1 VAIGSSSSALGAGA
15 PLNPFSV
22 GFHAPGEL
30 DYRFAGSASVAGLLA
45 RLQATG
51 GEGQVVGAPG
61 TGKSTL
67 LFSVGRAAAARGFE
81 LVQLRADRC
90 PALALPVERL
100 GEHQRL
106 LLCLDEADALGR
118 RALRR
123 VRDLCRAGS
132 ALLLAATHRDLGLPL
147 GHECRVD
154 GDLAVELAT
163 TLLARAPAAPP
174 LVAPWEAG
182 PALEHSRSNM
192 RAALLLMYDWYEARW
207 AAAARSG

>member
-1 VAIGSSSSALGAGA
+1 MAIGSSSSALGGGA

-30 DYRFAGSASVAGLLA
+30 DYRFPGSASVDGLLA
-45 RLQATG
+45 HLHAGR
-51 GEGQVVGAPG
+51 EGQVVGAPG

-67 LFSVGRAAAARGFE
+67 LFSIGRAAAARGFE

-90 PALALPVERL
+90 PELALPVERP
-100 GEHQRL
+100 GEHPPV

-123 VRDLCRAGS
+123 VRDLCRARS

-154 GDLAVELAT
+154 AELAT
-163 TLLARAPAAPP
+163 ALATLVLARSPAALP
-174 LVAPWEAG
+174 LVAPGEAR
-182 PALEHSRSNM
+182 PALEQSRGNM
-192 RAALLLMYDWYEARW
+192 RQALLLMYDWYEARW
-207 AAAARSG
+207 AAAARSR